1 MFTFVFN
8 ISIDDDD
15 TDDSD
20 DTDLFFSSFC
30 NFCCLVR
37 KNFFPSW
44 ENKIP
49 SWGRKNFL
57 KGNQG
62 EKTASNRG
70 KPPREQG
77 ER

>member
-1 MFTFVFN
+1 VFTFVFN

-20 DTDLFFSSFC
+20 DADLFLSSFC

-37 KNFFPSW
+37 ENFFPSW
-44 ENKIP
+44 EKIIP

-57 KGNQG
+57 KGNQ
-62 EKTASNRG
+62 EKKTASDRG
-70 KPPREQG
+70 KPPREQE